1 MRLLGAV
8 HWLQLSSSRQPTTP
22 PATWKRWNVPLG
34 ASFAENI
41 SADDPGADYTYS
53 YEDVEDDAPPPTTIA
68 RVWTPDCIIKQ
79 VTGPFAAYSK
89 FKGLEHQQKMRA
101 HLLARLLP

>member
-1 MRLLGAV
+1 MAAV
-8 HWLQLSSSRQPTTP
+8 IIKPAADNTTSDVE
-22 PATWKRWNVPLG
+22 AVER
-34 ASFAENI
+34 ASWGELAENV

-89 FKGLEHQQKMRA
+89 FKGLEQRGWPTCRGCRKSCGCTRSA
-101 HLLARLLP
+101 S